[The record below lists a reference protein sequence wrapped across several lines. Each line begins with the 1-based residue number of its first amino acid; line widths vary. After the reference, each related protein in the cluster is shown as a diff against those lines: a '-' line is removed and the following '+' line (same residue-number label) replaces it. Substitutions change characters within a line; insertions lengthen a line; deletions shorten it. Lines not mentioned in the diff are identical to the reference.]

1 MYTKK
6 PSLNYKLV
14 DPITRIAV
22 DTSKP
27 DISTL
32 RLFLK
37 REFIIYFIIPPTL
50 ISIILGLVGIRLFL
64 QSDPFT
70 YSYRSSSQS
79 MVLLLF
85 GYTWCLLSA
94 FLSTKILYSKNLGYS
109 IYRPRTIINALGISA
124 FFSYILGATI
134 ASYFFPPEYVGTL
147 YYDVY
152 SETAVY
158 FSGSCLFAWLLGGF
172 IVIYAVLI
180 NKIDFRAVFY
190 LYSPYTMRGIV
201 QPLQYPSTPKL
212 VVDKF
217 CSRCGKGLPARA
229 KFCDSCAYPVGIPRQ
244 KEISFKRVSFK
255 QATELLDSDAY
266 ISGKK
271 MDIEFE
277 CVVGTPASQEKVE
290 GAASYLTVTVTDPAR
305 LFRRTLHVWGDH
317 GHRYNIKLIS
327 SLKEGDRLLVIG
339 PRKPRDSSVYKDHY
353 GKDVFWIE
361 MWDGTIS
368 DSGTRLLKL
377 EDVSAL
383 KQEEEELPVHKKD
396 VVVGKSL
403 EFTPSTSSIQPPF
416 YCQLCSVKHPA
427 GTPRMQCESC
437 GRFVC
442 VEAFAE
448 MVKVGRSSCPM
459 CDGTLTAL

>member
-1 MYTKK
+1 MD
-6 PSLNYKLV
+6 L
-14 DPITRIAV
+14 ITRITV
-22 DTSKP
+22 DTNKP

-37 REFIIYFIIPPTL
+37 KKFVFYFVIPPTL
-50 ISIILGLVGIRLFL
+50 ISIILGLVGIELYL
-64 QSDPFT
+64 QSDPNT
-70 YSYRSSSQS
+70 YLYQPTSQN
-79 MVLLLF
+79 MVFLLF
-85 GYTWCLLSA
+85 GYIWCLFSA
-94 FLSTKILYSKNLGYS
+94 FLSTKILYSKNLEYS

-124 FFSYILGATI
+124 LISYIIGATI
-134 ASYFFPPEYVGTL
+134 SYYSFPLEYVGTL

-158 FSGSCLFAWLLGGF
+158 FSGSIMFAWLLGGF
-172 IVIYAVLI
+172 VVIYAVLI
-180 NKIDFRAVFY
+180 NKIDFRAVSY
-190 LYSPYTMRGIV
+190 RYSPYTRRGLA
-201 QPLQYPSTPKL
+201 QPPLYPSTPKP
-212 VVDKF
+212 VPDKF

-244 KEISFKRVSFK
+244 EEISYKRVSFK
-255 QATELLDSDAY
+255 QAIDLLDSDAY
-266 ISGKK
+266 IRGKK

-277 CVVGTPASQEKVE
+277 CVVKAHASQEKAE
-290 GAASYLTVTVTDPAR
+290 GPSAYRILTVTDPAQ
-305 LFRRTLHVWGDH
+305 LFKRTLHVRGDY
-317 GHRYNIKLIS
+317 GHRYNIDLIS
-327 SLKEGDRLLVIG
+327 SLKLGDRLLVIG
-339 PRKPRDSSVYKDHY
+339 PHKPKDSLYYKDLH
-353 GKDVFWIE
+353 GNDVFWIE
-361 MWDGTIS
+361 RWDGTIS

-383 KQEEEELPVHKKD
+383 NQTEVDIPVQKKD
-396 VVVGKSL
+396 ISIGKRT
-403 EFTPSTSSIQPPF
+403 EYTPLSSSIQPPF